1 MNNEHKFYECVDCG
15 EEDLVFEGENEYE
28 PDPVT
33 GEPRC
38 FICDLKSNPERFGR

>member
-1 MNNEHKFYECVDCG
+1 MTKPLCIDCG

-38 FICDLKSNPERFGR
+38 FSCDLKSNSKRYMD